1 MSVSGVGKV
10 NGDAFNDIIVGAL
23 ASVSLLAVGVAYVF
37 HGSVAGITQTSASAA
52 NTILQAPGLLNKTL
66 FRFSI
71 SNTSDVNDDG
81 FGDVI
86 VNEPLSLETT
96 LALQVITIGKA
107 HIYYG
112 SSTGIKTTDN
122 TDLTSPRNP
131 NLLSLIQG

>member
-37 HGSVAGITQTSASAA
+37 HGSVAGITQTSASVA

-66 FRFSI
+66 FGFSV
-71 SNTSDVNDDG
+71 SNVGDVNGDG

-86 VNEPLSLETT
+86 VGESLSLETT
-96 LALQVITIGKA
+96 LALQVVVVGKA

-112 SSTGIKTTDN
+112 SSIGIKTTGG
-122 TDLTSPRNP
+122 TDLISPRSP
-131 NLLSLIQG
+131 NLLGLV